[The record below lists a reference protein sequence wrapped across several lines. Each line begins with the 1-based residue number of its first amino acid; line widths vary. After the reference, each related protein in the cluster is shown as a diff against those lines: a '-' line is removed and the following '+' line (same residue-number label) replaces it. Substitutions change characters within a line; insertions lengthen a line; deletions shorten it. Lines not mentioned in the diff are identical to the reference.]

1 MIPKIIHYCWF
12 GKKPMSDDVKK
23 YIETWKKYCPNY
35 EIKQWNEDNF
45 NINQNLYCK
54 EAYEA
59 GKWAFV
65 SDYVRLKVLYEY
77 GGIYM
82 DTDIE
87 LCKSFDDLLIYDA
100 YIGFESDTRLSTGVI
115 ASCERNKWIENIL
128 LHYDNIKFKK
138 NDNQYDL
145 TTNVEIIS
153 KITKDIYNI
162 KLDNTFQIFGNN
174 MVTFPFEY
182 LCAKDFIDGKIYKT
196 EKTYAIHHFSG
207 SWLSWK
213 GKIKTLLKKILVIF
227 LGKNFV
233 IYLKSKKNKENK

>member
-12 GKKPMSDDVKK
+12 GKKPISEDVKK

-45 NINQNLYCK
+45 DINQNLYCK

-59 GKWAFV
+59 EKWAFV

-100 YIGFESDTRLSTGVI
+100 YHI
-115 ASCERNKWIENIL
+115 
-128 LHYDNIKFKK
+128 
-138 NDNQYDL
+138 
-145 TTNVEIIS
+145 
-153 KITKDIYNI
+153 
-162 KLDNTFQIFGNN
+162 
-174 MVTFPFEY
+174 
-182 LCAKDFIDGKIYKT
+182 
-196 EKTYAIHHFSG
+196 
-207 SWLSWK
+207 
-213 GKIKTLLKKILVIF
+213 
-227 LGKNFV
+227 
-233 IYLKSKKNKENK
+233 